1 MEIVILLFRIYI
13 VGDSDLKSW
22 DQNGNEN
29 PFLSL
34 AKTKDFSWSLG
45 FSVFPFILLFIHL

>member
-1 MEIVILLFRIYI
+1 MEIVILLFRIHI

-34 AKTKDFSWSLG
+34 AKTKDFS
-45 FSVFPFILLFIHL
+45 